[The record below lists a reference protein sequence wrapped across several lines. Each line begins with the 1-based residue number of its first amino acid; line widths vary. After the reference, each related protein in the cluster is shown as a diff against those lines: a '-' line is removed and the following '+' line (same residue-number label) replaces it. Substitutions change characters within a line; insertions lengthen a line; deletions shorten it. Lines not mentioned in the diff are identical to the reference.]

1 MSSAFGLTRAEERK
15 FAAITQDLT
24 LDARTANHDG
34 GITKDASKVLRKV
47 DVFVS

>member
-1 MSSAFGLTRAEERK
+1 VPLASLAEERK

-34 GITKDASKVLRKV
+34 GITKVASKVGWTSL
-47 DVFVS
+47 

>member
-1 MSSAFGLTRAEERK
+1 MASLAEERK
-15 FAAITQDLT
+15 FAAIPTQDLT

-47 DVFVS
+47 DVFVT